1 MRVNTPG
8 SPIRKLEQFIDNNFD
23 DLSQMGDDVYH
34 LHGDE
39 IEKELGYGTKP
50 YLQSST
56 SGSDPFRY
64 KGFVIYYIDD
74 TDEVYIELNI

>member
-39 IEKELGYGTKP
+39 IEKELGYCTKP
-50 YLQSST
+50 YLQ
-56 SGSDPFRY
+56 
-64 KGFVIYYIDD
+64 
-74 TDEVYIELNI
+74 